1 MKYAS
6 IHTARITRAIVEWC
20 KDHGRELPEYSA
32 ETNDESQ
39 IAVSMFV
46 RDMLKEDSIAV
57 DELDAAYHEVT
68 GRFGCPFSVEEALIM
83 PVYGF
88 NACPMEAW
96 LHGEVCLERAIEIC
110 FRQTYVDAMVEEYGE
125 PDQKPEEK
133 AEPSKLKVV
142 STKQVRN

>member
-1 MKYAS
+1 MKYTS

-20 KDHGRELPEYSA
+20 RDHGRELPEYSS

-39 IAVSMFV
+39 IAVANFV
-46 RDMLKEDSIAV
+46 RDMLKDESIAV
-57 DELDAAYHEVT
+57 DELDDAYHAVT

-88 NACPMEAW
+88 NTCPLETW
-96 LHGEVCLERAIEIC
+96 LHGEVCLERAVEIC
-110 FRQTYVDAMVEEYGE
+110 FHQTYLDAMVEEYGE
-125 PDQKPEEK
+125 PEQKPEEK

-142 STKQVRN
+142 STKQVKN